1 MQFGPPRGTR
11 DFYPE
16 DMRMR
21 NWLFGIWRE
30 TALRY
35 GFEEYDG
42 PVLES
47 EELYVLKSGE
57 EILSQLYN
65 FSDKGGRRVAL
76 RPEMT
81 PTMAR
86 MIGARGGRLT
96 RPIKWFAIVQC
107 FRYERMSL
115 GRKREHYQWNL
126 DIVGIKEVTAEA
138 ELIAA
143 ALDALS
149 ALGIDLGEVVVRI
162 SHRGILQALLESL
175 ELPREKWP
183 GVFGVI
189 DKHGKESEDVLRA
202 MLVSLGIT
210 HDTTQCIFRLFE
222 VRDIG
227 EMAGLLSGS
236 EGSSAAVKEVDT
248 LFRLLEGYGIK
259 EYCEFAPTIVRGLP
273 YYTGIVFECFDR
285 EGRFR
290 AIFGGGRYDH
300 LLDMFGAEGSPSVG
314 LGFGDV
320 VVGEIV
326 NARRSVPAF
335 SKYIDYF
342 IIPYSDAERSQA
354 ISLAQ
359 ELRRLGSRVDM
370 PLEIRRLKRAL
381 ADADRAGA
389 RDAILVVPEE
399 LRDTKVIVR
408 HMASGEEEKVDVREL
423 IALVSGG
430 NSTER
435 KDSGEGTHGRIR
447 R

>member
-1 MQFGPPRGTR
+1 
-11 DFYPE
+11 
-16 DMRMR
+16 
-21 NWLFGIWRE
+21 
-30 TALRY
+30 
-35 GFEEYDG
+35 
-42 PVLES
+42 
-47 EELYVLKSGE
+47 
-57 EILSQLYN
+57 
-65 FSDKGGRRVAL
+65 
-76 RPEMT
+76 
-81 PTMAR
+81 
-86 MIGARGGRLT
+86 
-96 RPIKWFAIVQC
+96 
-107 FRYERMSL
+107 
-115 GRKREHYQWNL
+115 
-126 DIVGIKEVTAEA
+126 
-138 ELIAA
+138 
-143 ALDALS
+143 
-149 ALGIDLGEVVVRI
+149 
-162 SHRGILQALLESL
+162 
-175 ELPREKWP
+175 
-183 GVFGVI
+183 
-189 DKHGKESEDVLRA
+189 
-202 MLVSLGIT
+202 
-210 HDTTQCIFRLFE
+210 
-222 VRDIG
+222 
-227 EMAGLLSGS
+227 
-236 EGSSAAVKEVDT
+236 
-248 LFRLLEGYGIK
+248 
-259 EYCEFAPTIVRGLP
+259 
-273 YYTGIVFECFDR
+273 
-285 EGRFR
+285 
-290 AIFGGGRYDH
+290 
-300 LLDMFGAEGSPSVG
+300 